1 MSISLTQANVIYF
14 GKIPSRGDF
23 VRSSSNT
30 QLIETLDRWLA
41 QAMELLATD
50 PRWKITYDAA
60 KPFHFV
66 FLGSRSRLVL
76 PGYLVSSSDSSQRRF
91 PFISASAFEIG
102 DPRAFMARSPLMLS
116 RLWTQME
123 NLIHTILDAPDA
135 SGALQAISQ
144 ATVELDVA
152 PNAYDANF
160 ADFLKMQTLA
170 SLEALLANAGHACSV
185 RQAVLALGL
194 LLQPVL
200 TNSGA
205 NLEKSLRL
213 PLPDDPLYRSLV
225 ASFWLDLISGFAAR
239 GDFEVGIFVTANQGG
254 PALVV
259 SFNGASAKT
268 LQGLMDPAV
277 GLEQQVS
284 IVNSDWVEG
293 YVEDS
298 HAIKKLSSYML
309 QPQLSLYQTG
319 VTFREVFLGA

>member
-1 MSISLTQANVIYF
+1 
-14 GKIPSRGDF
+14 
-23 VRSSSNT
+23 
-30 QLIETLDRWLA
+30 
-41 QAMELLATD
+41 
-50 PRWKITYDAA
+50 
-60 KPFHFV
+60 
-66 FLGSRSRLVL
+66 
-76 PGYLVSSSDSSQRRF
+76 
-91 PFISASAFEIG
+91 
-102 DPRAFMARSPLMLS
+102 
-116 RLWTQME
+116 ME